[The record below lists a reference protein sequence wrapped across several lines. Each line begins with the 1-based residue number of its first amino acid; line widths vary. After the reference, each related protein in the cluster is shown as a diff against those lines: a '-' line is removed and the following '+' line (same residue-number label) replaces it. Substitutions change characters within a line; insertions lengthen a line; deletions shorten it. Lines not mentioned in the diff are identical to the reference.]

1 MRTGAGCCRAELI
14 YVTTELYHFN
24 MLMTLEIGQ
33 QQCCIIC
40 VQFTCRATKMTQR
53 LISAFSQDQSAIKC
67 LKFCS
72 TATRLHYR
80 RRKSRLRRST
90 LPRPVCESSFWPS
103 KEVDETSHNRNTNKP
118 TGASLLIA
126 CDARLMDAATARSQS
141 SNGSCHSAVPA
152 SAACTLHIAD
162 PIRHVG
168 RDQSSYLGS
177 EARPEGPK
185 PEAPK
190 GRQRR

>member
-1 MRTGAGCCRAELI
+1 MSIIARFRLSLARRSQLVTLHGSGTFRKPLLFSGLRRFVGLYLMRTGAGCCRAELI
-14 YVTTELYHFN
+14 HVTTELYHFN

-40 VQFTCRATKMTQR
+40 VQFTCRATKMIQR

-90 LPRPVCESSFWPS
+90 LPRPVCGSSF
-103 KEVDETSHNRNTNKP
+103 
-118 TGASLLIA
+118 
-126 CDARLMDAATARSQS
+126 
-141 SNGSCHSAVPA
+141 
-152 SAACTLHIAD
+152 
-162 PIRHVG
+162 
-168 RDQSSYLGS
+168 
-177 EARPEGPK
+177 
-185 PEAPK
+185 
-190 GRQRR
+190 